1 MQSRFRIVAGVV
13 VASLLAATTTATV
26 PASAAT
32 GPVFAYGGSAG
43 GTKITAIGTTISSS
57 ATAQSTLFGFQPGT
71 ASNKIAS
78 VNVSGLASVG
88 AVNTDVTAG
97 ALGDGF
103 TITSHSRTANIS
115 LLNGAIT
122 VQAVDTTST
131 AAAAHGVT
139 SSADTNTRLLGLVIG
154 GKSYPVDVPKNTGIT
169 IPGVATVLLNYSDRS
184 SDGNAVITYGGGLI
198 VTLLSPQGGIAA
210 GAEIVLN
217 PTFADVQ
224 PATPDN
230 PGAPSL
236 GGMGYGA
243 YAYAHVGDAVQAE
256 TGRIGNVA
264 MPLASTDGKTLN
276 NHLANVNINSLISA
290 STVDTDVTG
299 VTTAAYARS
308 TVTNKIAGL
317 SLFNQLLFGGLITA
331 TAIGTTAD
339 VEMVGDQFTNQGSL
353 QFVNLRIAGQAIP
366 IDVAPNTQIHVA
378 NLGTVTI
385 NEQKSVAVPGVAHAF
400 QVVGLHIVLDTAGYG
415 LPVGAEVELGVSQAI
430 IWR

>member
-1 MQSRFRIVAGVV
+1 VKSKLRIFVVGVV
-13 VASLLAATTTATV
+13 AAMAATAAV
-26 PASAAT
+26 PAGAAT

-43 GTKITAIGTTISSS
+43 GTKITAVGTTISSS
-57 ATAQSTLFGFQPGT
+57 ATAQSTLFGFQPG
-71 ASNKIAS
+71 ASSNKIAS
-78 VNVSGLASVG
+78 VNVSGLANVG
-88 AVNTDVTAG
+88 AINTDVTAS
-97 ALGDGF
+97 ALDDGF
-103 TITSHSRTANIS
+103 KISSHSRTANVS

-131 AAAAHGVT
+131 ASASHGT
-139 SSADTNTRLLGLVIG
+139 TTAGDTNTQLLGLVIG
-154 GKSYPVDVPKNTGIT
+154 GKSYPVDVPKNTGVT
-169 IPGVATVLLNYSDRS
+169 IPGVATVLLNYSATSIEGRS
-184 SDGNAVITYGGGLI
+184 VITYGGGLI
-198 VTLLSPQGGIAA
+198 VTLLAPQGSIAA

-230 PGAPSL
+230 PNAPSL

-264 MPLASTDGKTLN
+264 MPLAGTLGKTLN
-276 NHLANVNINSLISA
+276 NHVANVNINSLLSA

-299 VTTAAYARS
+299 VTTASYARS

-317 SLFNQLLFGGLITA
+317 SLFNQLLFGGLISA

-339 VEMVGDQFTNQGSL
+339 VEMVGDQFKTTGSL
-353 QFVNLRIAGQAIP
+353 QFVNLRIAGQQIP
-366 IDVAPNTQIHVA
+366 IDVAPNTKMHVA

-385 NEQKSVAVPGVAHAF
+385 NEQQQVAYAGFAHAF

-415 LPVGAEVELGVSQAI
+415 LPVGAEVEIGVSQAI